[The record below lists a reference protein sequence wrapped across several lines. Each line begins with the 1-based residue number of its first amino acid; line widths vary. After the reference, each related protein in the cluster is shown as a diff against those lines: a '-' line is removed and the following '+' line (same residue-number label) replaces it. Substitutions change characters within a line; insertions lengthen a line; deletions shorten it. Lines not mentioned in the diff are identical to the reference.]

1 MLRSRARA
9 EVSSGGCVRAVELGF
24 LLGRDVECDPDEAV
38 RHRAQVAQ
46 HRAFG
51 GKPDHASIRSDE
63 PELDIAGRPVLYRFT
78 VGQANSHAILG
89 MYPVEEI
96 LHWSGAD
103 AEDLHRII

>member
-1 MLRSRARA
+1 MLGSQGIARA
-9 EVSSGGCVRAVELGF
+9 SSEGCVRAAMLGF
-24 LLGRDVECDPDEAV
+24 LLDRDVECDPNEAV

-51 GKPDHASIRSDE
+51 GEPDHASIRSDE

-89 MYPVEEI
+89 MHPVEEI

-103 AEDLHRII
+103 AEDL